1 MPPARHPPSMLKM
14 LAPGLAPTRGRS
26 SFYLFLVATVSFVA
40 YLANSFVVKTFL
52 YEVGRLF
59 GGYLLK

>member
-1 MPPARHPPSMLKM
+1 MLKM